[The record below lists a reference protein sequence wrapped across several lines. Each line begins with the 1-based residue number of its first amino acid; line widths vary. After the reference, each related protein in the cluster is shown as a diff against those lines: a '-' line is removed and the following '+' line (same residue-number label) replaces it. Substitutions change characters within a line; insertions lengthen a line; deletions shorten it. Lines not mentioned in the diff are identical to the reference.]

1 MSDRRSPRYLPIDR
15 SQVRLVELDVERLIG
30 GKHPAR
36 RIWRVIDSL
45 DLRRFESHVRAVE
58 GVAGR
63 PSHSPQVLISVW
75 LYAFTRGLH
84 SAREIERQMDY
95 EPGLRWLTGLQP
107 INHHTLSDF
116 RVGHGEALRELFEDV
131 LAMLLKRDLVKLKRV
146 AVDGTKIRA
155 DVNKKSFRQK
165 DKIEEYLQL
174 AREHLNELERQE
186 ADEQITKRQQKARL
200 RAARE
205 QEQRLTEACAE
216 IEQLRAA
223 RKDNKKKEPQASTS
237 DPEARFMRSDG
248 NGVAPAYNV
257 QVTAD
262 SANGLITDVEVVND
276 PQDSELL
283 VAAMDRI
290 HQRHGEYP
298 AEALADGGYTN
309 HASVVDMDER
319 GIDYYGSWTG
329 RSAQPSGVGTRR
341 HEDYFADKFV
351 RDEAADELICPQGKR
366 LRRKSTQR
374 LKGRVIRSYRA
385 RVTDCRECAMQQLCC
400 PDLKLKSGGR
410 SVSIQEYDEAVR
422 RFDAKMETEKAKA
435 IYKTRAPLIEFPNA
449 WIKTK
454 FKLRRFSTRGLAK
467 VGCEARWAALAFNL
481 QRMFKL
487 APDLIP
493 TG

>member
-15 SQVRLVELDVERLIG
+15 SQVRLLPLDVDRLITDN
-30 GKHPAR
+30 HVAR
-36 RIWRVIDSL
+36 RIWRVIESL
-45 DLRRFESHVRAVE
+45 DLSRFEGDVRAVE

-63 PSHSPQVLISVW
+63 PPHSPQVLICVW

-95 EPGLRWLTGLQP
+95 EPALRWLTGLRP

-131 LAMLLKRDLVKLKRV
+131 LALMLKKDLVTLERV

-155 DVNKKSFRQK
+155 DGGKKSFRQK
-165 DKIEEYLQL
+165 DKIEEYLKL
-174 AREHLNELERQE
+174 AREHLDELERQE
-186 ADEQITKRQQKARL
+186 AEEQTTKRQQKARL

-205 QEQRLTEACAE
+205 KEEKLQEALAE
-216 IEQLRAA
+216 IEQLRAS
-223 RKDNKKKEPQASTS
+223 RKDKKSKEPQASTS

-262 SANGLITDVEVVND
+262 AANGLIADVEVVND
-276 PQDSELL
+276 PQDSEQL
-283 VAAMDRI
+283 VAAMQRLQ
-290 HQRHGEYP
+290 QRHEKYP
-298 AEALADGGYTN
+298 SEALADGGYTN

-329 RSAQPSGVGTRR
+329 RSSKPTGLGTRR
-341 HEDYFADKFV
+341 HEDYWADKFV
-351 RDEAADELICPQGKR
+351 WDESAGVLVCPQDKR
-366 LRRKSTQR
+366 LEHKSTQHP
-374 LKGRVIRSYRA
+374 KGRTIRIYQARA
-385 RVTDCRECAMQQLCC
+385 VECRECEMKQMCC
-400 PDLKLKSGGR
+400 PDSKLKGGGR
-410 SVSIQEYDEAVR
+410 SVSIQDYDEAVR
-422 RFDAKMETEKAKA
+422 SFDAKMETEKAKA

-467 VGCEARWAALAFNL
+467 VKCEARWAALAFNL

-487 APDLIP
+487 APELIP